1 MRVYVKPLLP
11 LVQEIAGRF
20 PYSHG
25 EPIYWV
31 GVSAPI
37 FPFLFSGVHEVRVVS
52 AGFQRFHRYG
62 NLLLGS
68 SIFGD
73 PVDILTGSGEILA
86 FWGCGVTVQVIVM
99 ESLAGMEGVK
109 VIGHPPGHM
118 VCCNAPAAFD
128 SIAEKATPTVSL
140 D

>member
-1 MRVYVKPLLP
+1 VSMRVYVKPLLP
-11 LVQEIAGRF
+11 LVQEIADRF

-25 EPIYWV
+25 EPISCV

-37 FPFLFSGVHEVRVVS
+37 FAFLSSGVHKVRVVS

-62 NLLLGS
+62 NLLGS

-73 PVDILTGSGEILA
+73 ALDVLTGSGEILV
-86 FWGCGVTVQVIVM
+86 FWGCGVTAQVVVM
-99 ESLAGMEGVK
+99 ESLAAGVK
-109 VIGHPPGHM
+109 EIGHAPGHM
-118 VCCNAPAAFD
+118 VFCNAPAAFD
-128 SIAEKATPTVSL
+128 SISENATPTVSL